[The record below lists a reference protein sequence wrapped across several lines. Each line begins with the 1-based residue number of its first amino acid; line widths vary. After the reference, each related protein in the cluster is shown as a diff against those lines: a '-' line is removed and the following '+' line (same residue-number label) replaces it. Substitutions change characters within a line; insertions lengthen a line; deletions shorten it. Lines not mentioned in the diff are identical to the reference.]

1 MSRTVGIIGA
11 GSMGTALAQ
20 IVAKNTKVLLYAR
33 RYEIAEDINK
43 NRVNSQYFPEIEL
56 NKNIFAVNTYE
67 ELKNVEIIFLC
78 TPSSVIREIVTELKS
93 IVNDNCI
100 FVNTAKGIEDKTN
113 KRMTE
118 VIGELINTDVVAF
131 SGPNIAS
138 EMVNYYPSS
147 VSIACNNKVSVNKV
161 KKVLE
166 SNTFKVNTLDDV
178 IGTEFCGIIKNVI
191 AISQGICQGIG
202 INYNAK
208 FTVFTK
214 SFSEAKDIIEIL
226 GGNRNTVDD
235 YCGFGDI
242 ITASTLSVSRNQ
254 TLGVLYGK
262 GIIVDEKASGIV
274 FEGKNTAKILKGMC
288 DELNI
293 DSLTVNFVY
302 EVIIN
307 KKNPKIEFNKLWEKL

>member
-1 MSRTVGIIGA
+1 MSRTVGVIGA

-56 NKNIFAVNTYE
+56 NKNIFAVNAYE
-67 ELKNVEIIFLC
+67 ELKDVEIIFLC

-118 VIGELINTDVVAF
+118 VIGELINNDVVAF

-147 VSIACNNKVSVNKV
+147 VSIACNNNVSVNKV

-208 FTVFTK
+208 YTVFTK
-214 SFSEAKDIIEIL
+214 SFTEAKDIIEIL

-288 DELNI
+288 DELSI